1 MIREA
6 ATHRQRG
13 PRGLECRESA
23 RRCPIMPTLLLNLRH
38 VPDDEA
44 DEIRALL
51 EAHRIRFYETPPSR
65 WGISMGGIWIG
76 DDDQAV
82 HARRLLDDYQE
93 DRARRARAEYAER
106 RRTRTAETIVDR
118 FRAHPLRSLLF
129 TAIAAALLYFII
141 RPFFLIAGG

>member
-1 MIREA
+1 
-6 ATHRQRG
+6 
-13 PRGLECRESA
+13 
-23 RRCPIMPTLLLNLRH
+23 MPTLLLNLRH

-51 EAHRIRFYETPPSR
+51 AAHHIHFYETPPNR

-82 HARRLLDDYQE
+82 QARRLLDEYQDE
-93 DRARRARAEYAER
+93 RARRARADYEVR
-106 RRTRTAETIVDR
+106 RRDGTAETIVDR
-118 FRAHPLRSLLF
+118 FRSHPLRSLLF
-129 TAIAAALLYFII
+129 TAIAAGLLYLLT